1 MVSYDYRIVARNS
14 LADLEQSVRQLQRE
28 DWEMQR
34 TGVELTVEDALD
46 AISERKMVSVKMRK
60 EKKE

>member
-1 MVSYDYRIVARNS
+1 MSYDYRIVARNS